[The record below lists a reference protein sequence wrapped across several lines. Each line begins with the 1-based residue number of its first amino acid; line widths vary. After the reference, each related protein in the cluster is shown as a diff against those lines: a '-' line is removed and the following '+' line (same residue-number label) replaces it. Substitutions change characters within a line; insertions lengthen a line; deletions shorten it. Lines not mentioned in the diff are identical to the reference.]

1 MKIGRLE
8 IIWHKP
14 KYSITNEIRIN
25 YEVMLHLFVI
35 AIIIYPA
42 IKLYNFINNRKR
54 KCSNESK
61 NRKINRS

>member
-35 AIIIYPA
+35 AIIIYPE
-42 IKLYNFINNRKR
+42 INLYNFINNRKR